1 MHAEKKQEAS
11 NGFALAVA
19 AAALFAASAG
29 VSSTAWA
36 ATSDKT
42 DLVHC
47 YGVNVCKGHNDCK
60 GAKNN
65 CASHGS
71 CKGQGFVAMPKKACG
86 DIGGTTKDK
95 WKGSVAK
102 ADLVHCYGVNVC
114 KGHNDC
120 KGADNACAGKAA
132 CKGQGFV
139 NLSAKACGDVGGKT
153 TM

>member
-1 MHAEKKQEAS
+1 MLAEKKPEVS

-29 VSSTAWA
+29 VSSTALA
-36 ATSDKT
+36 QMGDKT

-60 GAKNN
+60 GAKNS
-65 CASHGS
+65 CAGQGS
-71 CKGQGFVAMPKKACG
+71 CKGMGYVTMPKKACA
-86 DIGGTTKDK
+86 DIGGKKQDK
-95 WKGSVAK
+95 WKGTVAK
-102 ADLVHCYGVNVC
+102 TDLVHCYGVNVC

-132 CKGQGFV
+132 CKGKGFV
-139 NLSAKACGDVGGKT
+139 SMSTKACGDVGGKT
-153 TM
+153 GM